1 MCLLSNRGPTC
12 GAVRASQPG
21 LALNLRAMQTAL
33 TVVALAFG
41 VLGMVAG
48 WLALRTLGRLRR
60 SIGVLGR
67 GSSGRRES
75 LLEVVSRQV
84 ELTERTKQQFEELNL
99 NVMAAVARYEA
110 STRQEAAALQGSFAA
125 DLHSVRTDSAAQMT
139 ATRADVV
146 AELEALKEIV
156 NGELAQ
162 IRQGVEDQRDSAYD
176 DIASE
181 RVRLATDNTL
191 AKNQVRAAVERVEQ
205 AIDGSLRRVALV
217 RFDAFDDLSGRLSFC
232 LALLDGRG
240 DGITLTSLAG
250 RTETRLYA
258 KPINA
263 GKSVGELSPEER
275 QALDAA
281 LRV

>member
-1 MCLLSNRGPTC
+1 
-12 GAVRASQPG
+12 
-21 LALNLRAMQTAL
+21 MQTAL

-41 VLGMVAG
+41 LLGMVAG

-67 GSSGRRES
+67 GAGGRRES
-75 LLEVVSRQV
+75 FLEVVSRQI
-84 ELTERTKQQFEELNL
+84 EITERTQQQFEELNL
-99 NVMAAVARYEA
+99 NVMAAVERYEA
-110 STRQEAAALQGSFAA
+110 STRREAAAVQGSFAA
-125 DLHSVRTDSAAQMT
+125 DLQAVRADSAAQMT

-146 AELEALKEIV
+146 AELDALKQIV
-156 NGELAQ
+156 NAELAQ
-162 IRQGVEDQRDSAYD
+162 IRQGVEEQRDSAYD
-176 DIASE
+176 DIAAE
-181 RVRLATDNTL
+181 RVRLAADNTL